1 MSKKK
6 GKENTCPGH
15 HDKEDRDFSCEWKA
29 QKAQNPKH
37 LKEHA
42 KRNRDRRAGN
52 KERGTEH
59 VPEGYENDHSE
70 GKARGKAVL
79 VAATF
84 NEGKS
89 AIENLTEDP
98 KVKRTK
104 LRELRDRIAKKAYRK
119 A

>member
-6 GKENTCPGH
+6 TLPGH
-15 HDKEDRDFSCEWKA
+15 HDPSKRDYAGEWRA

-37 LKEHA
+37 LEEHA

-59 VPEGYENDHSE
+59 VPEGYENDHPK

-79 VAATF
+79 VAAAF
-84 NEGKS
+84 NKGKS

-104 LRELRDRIAKKAYRK
+104 LRELRDRVAKKAYRK

>member
-6 GKENTCPGH
+6 KELPGH
-15 HDKEDRDFSCEWKA
+15 HDKYLRNYREEWKA

-37 LKEHA
+37 LEEHA

-59 VPEGYENDHSE
+59 VPEGYENDHPK

-79 VAATF
+79 VPAKF

-89 AIENLTEDP
+89 AIENLTKDP